1 MSSAP
6 TAEFGQLLR
15 NSRRQHGLSQIELG
29 GDRYSGSYISLLE
42 SGRRE
47 PTPEVVEFLSR
58 RLGVSPLEWG
68 VRPRH
73 DIDENGQ
80 VAPAPAQPATVE
92 NLMVAER
99 AWYDRDWLAAAAHAG
114 LAARSAAAAGETDR
128 YWEASYVLAQAK
140 FNNGEFEAAGRL
152 ADQLSEHETAAKFG
166 VARTQ
171 ALSLASIAFRANGNF
186 GWAVAYGAR
195 AVEAASDGAVIIRA
209 EALMSLVS
217 ALSEIGHVQEAAP
230 YLGRLEALLPDLASD
245 HSRGLVMWT
254 IGTAALKAGD
264 VERGLGWH
272 AQAGELL
279 SPQRDLRLWL
289 RFHRSAAN
297 ARLELGIID
306 GVAEMLRI
314 SSTGLEVIGNVPDVI
329 ELRQS
334 LARLALLEDR
344 PRDAIDLIRSVLDD
358 PVLGLEKTT
367 RGASELVLAE
377 GLAAAG
383 DAGAAGHFAM
393 AAELL
398 ERGGR
403 LKAAMTALRRSVE
416 ESSKDSLTSC
426 LTSQSSP

>member
-195 AVEAASDGAVIIRA
+195 AVEVIRRRTPRMRLPAGGA
-209 EALMSLVS
+209 
-217 ALSEIGHVQEAAP
+217 
-230 YLGRLEALLPDLASD
+230 
-245 HSRGLVMWT
+245 
-254 IGTAALKAGD
+254 
-264 VERGLGWH
+264 
-272 AQAGELL
+272 
-279 SPQRDLRLWL
+279 
-289 RFHRSAAN
+289 
-297 ARLELGIID
+297 
-306 GVAEMLRI
+306 
-314 SSTGLEVIGNVPDVI
+314 
-329 ELRQS
+329 
-334 LARLALLEDR
+334 
-344 PRDAIDLIRSVLDD
+344 
-358 PVLGLEKTT
+358 
-367 RGASELVLAE
+367 
-377 GLAAAG
+377 
-383 DAGAAGHFAM
+383 
-393 AAELL
+393 
-398 ERGGR
+398 
-403 LKAAMTALRRSVE
+403 
-416 ESSKDSLTSC
+416 
-426 LTSQSSP
+426 

>member
-1 MSSAP
+1 
-6 TAEFGQLLR
+6 LLR

-68 VRPRH
+68 VRLRH
-73 DIDENGQ
+73 DVDENGQ
-80 VAPAPAQPATVE
+80 LAPAPAQPATVE

-140 FNNGEFEAAGRL
+140 FNNGEFEEAARL
-152 ADQLSEHETAAKFG
+152 ADQLSDHETAVKFG

-171 ALSLASIAFRANGNF
+171 ALSLASIAFRANGNL

-195 AVEAASDGAVIIRA
+195 AVEAAGDGAVIIRA

-217 ALSEIGHVQEAAP
+217 ALSEIGHVQESSP
-230 YLGRLEALLPDLASD
+230 YLARLEQLLPELASD

-264 VERGLGWH
+264 AARGLEWH
-272 AQAGELL
+272 ARAGELL

-297 ARLELGIID
+297 ARLELGIVE

-334 LARLALLEDR
+334 LARLALLEGR
-344 PRDAIDLIRSVLDD
+344 PNDAIDLIRSVLDD
-358 PVLGLEKTT
+358 PVMGLEKTT
-367 RGASELVLAE
+367 RGTSELLLAE
-377 GLAAAG
+377 GLAAVG
-383 DAGAAGHFAM
+383 DGGAAGHFAT

-403 LKAAMTALRRSVE
+403 LPEALRALRRAVE
-416 ESSKDSLTSC
+416 IPVEISLTTS
-426 LTSQSSP
+426 LTTQSSP